1 MKSIK
6 SLSLQKKIEQF
17 NKNGFFIER
26 NFISKKK
33 CNEIIEKLEKI
44 KKSRKKNFLFIGDRR
59 IEVIYNFFYE
69 DFSLLKL
76 IINKTIDLF
85 IKKLFDKHYVLQVNS
100 ARNVLYSKSKKKIAS
115 GYRWHKDN
123 RFINR
128 ESMKPCVLHSII
140 LCLDEFNN
148 YNGATEY
155 IPNSHNSNL
164 FFSRHQ
170 NKNKSKKILANKGDL
185 IFLHGNL
192 IHKAGKNLKPKKTRW
207 SIFAFYTPWWI
218 KPAINFKKLMSKHLK
233 KMNNLEKKVLHF
245 DTTPPEKYIN
255 NSFSVYKKKNS

>member
-44 KKSRKKNFLFIGDRR
+44 KKSRKKKILFIGDRR

-100 ARNVLYSKSKKKIAS
+100 ARNVLYSKSKKKLPQDTDGIKTI
-115 GYRWHKDN
+115 G
-123 RFINR
+123 
-128 ESMKPCVLHSII
+128 LSI
-140 LCLDEFNN
+140 ER
-148 YNGATEY
+148 A
-155 IPNSHNSNL
+155 
-164 FFSRHQ
+164 
-170 NKNKSKKILANKGDL
+170 
-185 IFLHGNL
+185 
-192 IHKAGKNLKPKKTRW
+192 
-207 SIFAFYTPWWI
+207 
-218 KPAINFKKLMSKHLK
+218 
-233 KMNNLEKKVLHF
+233 
-245 DTTPPEKYIN
+245 
-255 NSFSVYKKKNS
+255 